1 MMKGARWGCIIKLWM
16 LCIWPGLLFAW
27 SQQRQQKR
35 IKNTQLLFR
44 VLWKASDRPYLEELV
59 SSHVSRLSVS
69 LRITAIIPKNN
80 TSFENLSVSARIDI
94 QQSQSNELNENC
106 RYIHNLALKR
116 NNNNKYTTLCVCVS
130 VGEAGQGRGGSGEL
144 SEYINNLLNNKN
156 VFLELF
162 ARLGRQ
168 TGPDF
173 GHNALNYGLIVHAI
187 CCHSY
192 VERGGGGGGGGQLW
206 LALTNGNGTQSRG
219 ANRAKFAPHFVG

>member
-116 NNNNKYTTLCVCVS
+116 NNNNKYKTLCVCLWVW
-130 VGEAGQGRGGSGEL
+130 GRRGRG
-144 SEYINNLLNNKN
+144 
-156 VFLELF
+156 V
-162 ARLGRQ
+162 A
-168 TGPDF
+168 
-173 GHNALNYGLIVHAI
+173 AA
-187 CCHSY
+187 
-192 VERGGGGGGGGQLW
+192 VE
-206 LALTNGNGTQSRG
+206 
-219 ANRAKFAPHFVG
+219 AN